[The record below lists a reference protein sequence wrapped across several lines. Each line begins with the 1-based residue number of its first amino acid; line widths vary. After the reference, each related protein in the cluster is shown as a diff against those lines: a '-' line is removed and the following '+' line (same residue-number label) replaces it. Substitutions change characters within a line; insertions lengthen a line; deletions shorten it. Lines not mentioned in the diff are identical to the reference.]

1 MINDSV
7 NGGDGIIDI
16 EGKAATGSGERL
28 GETSEFQL
36 SRIHQSATETATPL
50 GSKTHELEIDP
61 RFQNRE
67 RQPGLD
73 LLRALAIIVVVVY
86 HAALFGFKLPGRID
100 RFGWIGVDLFF
111 VLSGYLI
118 GGQLL
123 ATLARGQRIKLGQF
137 FTRRALRIMPA
148 YFAVLAIYFLLPWWR
163 EYPDM
168 SQPLWKFLLSVQN
181 IALHGGTAFSHAW
194 SLAVEDQFYLALP
207 FLLLFL
213 FPRPR
218 LVIVIPCLIVFGG
231 IGLRAFLA
239 AHNPSVDGGGVSFR
253 GFQAWIYYPTWTRLD
268 PLVFGVALAAIE
280 KFRPTWWQRFINCA
294 PWLWLPAL
302 GLIGYALYLG
312 ETDTLKVSAC
322 VWQFP
327 LIAAGMAALL
337 VCAVSPRLLFRRVAI
352 PGAAFIASIAY
363 SAYLIQKLVIHAV
376 EQFCTNHN
384 IALTSTPA
392 LLGVQI
398 CVYLAAAIL
407 FITVERPFLQ
417 LRQRI
422 APRSSPAAAGRQ
434 VAPRK

>member
-1 MINDSV
+1 MSETDV
-7 NGGDGIIDI
+7 PFLAKNGRGD
-16 EGKAATGSGERL
+16 L
-28 GETSEFQL
+28 GV
-36 SRIHQSATETATPL
+36 
-50 GSKTHELEIDP
+50 DP

-73 LLRALAIIVVVVY
+73 FLRALAIIVVVAY

-123 ATLARGQRIKLGQF
+123 ASLERDQPLKLGRF

-148 YFAVLAIYFLLPWWR
+148 YFAVLAIYFLLPSWR
-163 EYPDM
+163 EYPEM

-213 FPRPR
+213 HRR
-218 LVIVIPCLIVFGG
+218 SSAAILVPSLIVIGG
-231 IGLRAFLA
+231 IALRSFLA
-239 AHNPSVDGGGVSFR
+239 AQNSSVDGGGVSFR

-280 KFRPTWWQRFINCA
+280 KFRPTWWKYLTDHA
-294 PWLWLPAL
+294 PLFWFPGF
-302 GLIGYALYLG
+302 GLIAYALYLG
-312 ETDTLKVSAC
+312 ETDNLTISAC
-322 VWQFP
+322 IWQFP
-327 LIAAGMAALL
+327 LIAVGMAALL
-337 VCAVSPRLLFRRVAI
+337 ICAVSPRLPFCRTAI

-363 SAYLIQKLVIHAV
+363 SAYLIQKLVINGI
-376 EQFCTNHN
+376 EQFCTNRN
-384 IALTSTPA
+384 IDLTSVPA
-392 LLGVQI
+392 LLGVELS
-398 CVYLAAAIL
+398 VYAAATLL
-407 FITVERPFLQ
+407 FLLVERPFLQ
-417 LRQRI
+417 LRR
-422 APRSSPAAAGRQ
+422 R
-434 VAPRK
+434 VAPAK